1 MPNIT
6 EQTTKFSEQV
16 ENIVRIIKHGKRE
29 QVLFLVGFL
38 CLGLVNLLPIFFK
51 GITGLSGFFKDVLPW
66 LNVVAIVPFAWGI
79 LRVWKKATPGEIV
92 ITDTVK
98 PSAIKGPFAFGEMD
112 GEIFSQLGREADL
125 SKLLSWVLDSQIC
138 FTALKGESGAGK
150 TSLLRAG
157 LTYTLAREKEKY
169 GVVPIYWEAIPDN
182 PTEELLRAIHV
193 ACPDEKHS
201 LRTLDDVVDNAS
213 GMKKVI
219 IIDQAEQL
227 SPEKHTAL
235 FDLFKKIV
243 VQRPPFAI
251 TWIIAFREE
260 YASTWFDFES
270 TIPDFHPPKHALKIF
285 SEGRARDNMAV
296 LARESNMDP
305 DNAVLV
311 EMVDAMSD
319 KGKVSPVEI
328 GIGMMV
334 LSELYSVSGSD
345 ISLGKFRDAGGVTGL
360 LRTYIRGKLEGDIPE
375 HEHSSIQNALLDLI
389 DPEITHQRLS
399 QGKSVPELA
408 KKARLPLGRMQHN
421 LRYLASQ
428 KVRILEHLP
437 APPQSESKIMY
448 RLAHERLIP
457 ALESLAGELLAA
469 TQQAKRLLDE
479 SFRRWCRVKGRKF
492 LLSGREL
499 RDVLRYRNHFGNDT
513 SQEQLKYIRD
523 STKKRTMNIAMV
535 ILCLIFVALSLK
547 FWQPFNIKVVEP
559 WRREHRIQDL
569 QEQFVTVNG
578 GEFEMGDLSGSGE
591 QNEQPT
597 HRVQLNSFK
606 ISACEITNQQ
616 YCDFL
621 NSNGSSKD
629 NVSGWINVS
638 GSSCEISEIN
648 GLFVVPD
655 TTKRDHPVV
664 TVSWSGAV
672 AFANYLNKQND
683 LPPCYNVNDGICDI
697 SAKGFRLPTEAEWEY
712 ACRAGTTTPFNTGEN
727 LTKEQ
732 ANYDNY
738 PEGTKPV
745 HSYSPN
751 GWKIYDMHGNVWE
764 WCTDWYGAEYYD
776 ECKKQGI
783 VGNPQGPE
791 TGSYRVLR
799 GGGWDDIGRYCRSA
813 YRDGD
818 SPDNRCY
825 DMGFRLVFVP

>member
-16 ENIVRIIKHGKRE
+16 ENIVQIIKHGKRE
-29 QVLFLVGFL
+29 QVLFCLGFL
-38 CLGLVNLLPIFFK
+38 CLGLVNLLPIFFE
-51 GITGLSGFFKDVLPW
+51 GITSLSEFFKNVLPW
-66 LNVVAIVPFAWGI
+66 LKVVAIVSFAWGV
-79 LRVWKKATPGEIV
+79 LRVWKKATPVAIV
-92 ITDTVK
+92 ITETVK

-125 SKLLSWVLDSQIC
+125 AKLLSLVLDSQIC

-157 LTYTLAREKEKY
+157 LAYTLARKREKY
-169 GVVPIYWEAIPDN
+169 GVVPIYWEAIPKN
-182 PTEELLRAIHV
+182 PTEELLRAIHI

-201 LRTLDDVVDNAS
+201 FQTLDDVVDKAS
-213 GMKKVI
+213 GTKKVI

-227 SPEKHTAL
+227 SPEKHAEL

-243 VQRPPFAI
+243 VQRPPFAT
-251 TWIIAFREE
+251 TWVIAFREE

-285 SEGRARDNMAV
+285 TEGQARDNMAV
-296 LARESNMDP
+296 LARESNLVP

-311 EMVDAMSD
+311 EMVNAMSD

-334 LSELYSVSGSD
+334 LNELYSVSDSD
-345 ISLGKFRDAGGVTGL
+345 ISLGKFKDAGGVTGL

-399 QGKSVPELA
+399 QGKSIPELA
-408 KKARLPLGRMQHN
+408 KKAQLPLGRMQHN

-437 APPQSESKIMY
+437 AQPQSESRIMY

-492 LLSGREL
+492 LLTGKEL
-499 RDVLRYRNHFGNDT
+499 RYVLRYHNHFNNDT
-513 SQEQLKYIRD
+513 SPEQLKYIRD
-523 STKKRTMNIAMV
+523 SKKKRSMNIAMV
-535 ILCLIFVALSLK
+535 ILCMIFVVLSLK
-547 FWQPFNIKVVEP
+547 FWQPFNDKVVEP
-559 WRREHRIQDL
+559 WRREHRIQSI
-569 QEQFVTVNG
+569 QEQFVKIKSGT
-578 GEFEMGDLSGSGE
+578 FEMGDLSK
-591 QNEQPT
+591 NEDGNIDEKPRHQ
-597 HRVQLNSFK
+597 VKLDSFE

-621 NSNGSSKD
+621 NSNDSSKEK
-629 NVSGWINVS
+629 VSEWINLLDS
-638 GSSCEISEIN
+638 YCKISEKD
-648 GLFVVPD
+648 GLFVVPN
-655 TTKRDHPVV
+655 KAMRGNPVV
-664 TVSWSGAV
+664 TVSWFGAA
-672 AFANYLNKQND
+672 AFANYLNERNNLQ
-683 LPPCYNVNDGICDI
+683 PCYNVNDWTCDI

-712 ACRAGTTTPFNTGEN
+712 ACRAGTLTPFNTGDI
-727 LTKEQ
+727 LATEQ

-745 HSYSPN
+745 RSYLPN
-751 GWKIYDMHGNVWE
+751 GWGIYNMHGNVWE
-764 WCTDWYGAEYYD
+764 WCTDWYDEKYYD
-776 ECKKQGI
+776 DCKNHG
-783 VGNPQGPE
+783 VVENPQGPE

-799 GGGWDDIGRYCRSA
+799 GGSWGGDGQSCRSA
-813 YRDGD
+813 DRVA
-818 SPDNRCY
+818 R
-825 DMGFRLVFVP
+825 